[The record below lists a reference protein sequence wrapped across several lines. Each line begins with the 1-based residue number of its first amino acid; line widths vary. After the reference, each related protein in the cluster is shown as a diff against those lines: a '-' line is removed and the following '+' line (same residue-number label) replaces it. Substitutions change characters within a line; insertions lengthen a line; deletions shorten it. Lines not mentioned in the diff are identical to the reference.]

1 MGKRTGAKNKVQK
14 VNTIMA
20 ELSFKDKYVT
30 PLTRGYKDFVQEM
43 ENTSP
48 EQFYMDGEREFTPE
62 EKKYLKIYNHK
73 QGIITQEQEQVE
85 RINPNIE
92 NISSKALIDANYFKN
107 LEPNTQKEVEDYLE
121 KKGIEKITV
130 HNPFEGNEID
140 FFLEKHIIRDLE
152 NLKTNVESLQEGG
165 VKSLKIAEVFHQ
177 GDNELDVDWLSK
189 TNFNIK
195 EIKYNLSDDIRDWK
209 MEQVNSESL
218 NNLST
223 QKSELF
229 ISTDYLLEIINDKSI
244 LFPYLARYD
253 EIDLFIEP
261 NNLYEINSTVNEIL
275 EINLK
280 ENNKMEVSEKVES
293 LIGQIA
299 NTKLD
304 DNLGHKIKLFNEL
317 SDTEKAFFK
326 ENAKEIAIVN
336 IAEIQEGISD
346 EEKQTISQ
354 KFDNFFEQIQEQPK
368 KTYEQEEVIGY
379 LKNQLMYLG
388 FGKDEKLHKDL
399 EKGVLETQN
408 GEKFQIATKYDKV
421 LEGNEAHFLVNFH
434 KSEQGG
440 VYLNS
445 FKGVLKEG
453 NTGEERIHSFGA
465 NKFTAKEAINL
476 LEGRAVKTQFTNKLT
491 NEQDDVFVKLKL
503 KEEKNEFGNYQMQ
516 MYNKGYGINT
526 EDIVNKSQL
535 VFDGENA
542 EEIKE
547 LVIKSLEKGNVVNV
561 KFRNDDNNIQQGKAI
576 FNPQYKTINLYD
588 EQMNRINTN
597 KPIRGLEADRQQE
610 KSNAREYSR
619 GRNPH

>member
-1 MGKRTGAKNKVQK
+1 
-14 VNTIMA
+14 MA

-408 GEKFQIATKYDKV
+408 GEKFQIAIKYDKV
-421 LEGNEAHFLVNFH
+421 LEGNEAHFIINFH

-503 KEEKNEFGNYQMQ
+503 KEEKNEFGNYQIQ
-516 MYNKGYGINT
+516 IYNKGYGINI

-561 KFRNDDNNIQQGKAI
+561 KFRNDDNKEMQGKAI

>member
-1 MGKRTGAKNKVQK
+1 
-14 VNTIMA
+14 MA

-48 EQFYMDGEREFTPE
+48 EQFYMDGEREFTLE

-107 LEPNTQKEVEDYLE
+107 LDSNKQKEVEDYLE
-121 KKGIEKITV
+121 KKGIEKISV
-130 HNPFEGNEID
+130 QNPFEGNEID
-140 FFLEKHIIRDLE
+140 FFVGKYIIRDLE
-152 NLKTNVESLQEGG
+152 NLKTNVESLQKNG
-165 VKSLKIAEVFHQ
+165 VTSFKIAEVFHQ

-189 TNFNIK
+189 RNFNIK
-195 EIKYNLSDDIRDWK
+195 EIKYNLSDDIRDLK
-209 MEQVNSESL
+209 LEEVNYERV
-218 NNLST
+218 NNLSS
-223 QKSELF
+223 KNSELF

-253 EIDLFIEP
+253 EVDLFIEP

-299 NTKLD
+299 NTKD
-304 DNLGHKIKLFNEL
+304 DNLGHKVKLFNEL

-326 ENAKEIAIVN
+326 ENAKEIAIKS

-354 KFDNFFEQIQEQPK
+354 KFDIFFELEQVQPQ

-388 FGKDEKLHKDL
+388 FGKEEKLHKDL

-408 GEKFQIATKYDKV
+408 GEKFQIATKYDKA
-421 LEGNEAHFLVNFH
+421 LEGNEAHFIINFH

-476 LEGRAVKTQFTNKLT
+476 LEGRAIKTQFTNKLT

-516 MYNKGYGINT
+516 IYNKGYGINT

-561 KFRNDDNNIQQGKAI
+561 KFRNDDNKEMQGKAI

>member
-1 MGKRTGAKNKVQK
+1 
-14 VNTIMA
+14 MA

-421 LEGNEAHFLVNFH
+421 LEGNEAHFIINFH

-561 KFRNDDNNIQQGKAI
+561 KFRNDDNKEMQGKAI
-576 FNPQYKTINLYD
+576 LNPQYKTINLYD

>member
-1 MGKRTGAKNKVQK
+1 
-14 VNTIMA
+14 MA

-336 IAEIQEGISD
+336 PLCIM
-346 EEKQTISQ
+346 K
-354 KFDNFFEQIQEQPK
+354 
-368 KTYEQEEVIGY
+368 
-379 LKNQLMYLG
+379 
-388 FGKDEKLHKDL
+388 
-399 EKGVLETQN
+399 
-408 GEKFQIATKYDKV
+408 
-421 LEGNEAHFLVNFH
+421 
-434 KSEQGG
+434 
-440 VYLNS
+440 
-445 FKGVLKEG
+445 
-453 NTGEERIHSFGA
+453 
-465 NKFTAKEAINL
+465 
-476 LEGRAVKTQFTNKLT
+476 
-491 NEQDDVFVKLKL
+491 
-503 KEEKNEFGNYQMQ
+503 
-516 MYNKGYGINT
+516 
-526 EDIVNKSQL
+526 
-535 VFDGENA
+535 
-542 EEIKE
+542 
-547 LVIKSLEKGNVVNV
+547 
-561 KFRNDDNNIQQGKAI
+561 
-576 FNPQYKTINLYD
+576 
-588 EQMNRINTN
+588 
-597 KPIRGLEADRQQE
+597 
-610 KSNAREYSR
+610 
-619 GRNPH
+619 

>member
-1 MGKRTGAKNKVQK
+1 
-14 VNTIMA
+14 MA

-354 KFDNFFEQIQEQPK
+354 KFDDFFEQMQGQSK
-368 KTYEQEEVIGY
+368 RTYEQEEVIGY
-379 LKNQLMYLG
+379 LKNKLMYLG
-388 FGKDEKLHKDL
+388 FGESEEMHKTL
-399 EKGVLETQN
+399 EEGINSTADNFKIKIN
-408 GEKFQIATKYDKV
+408 SDKAS
-421 LEGNEAHFLVNFH
+421 EGNSVNFVLNFS
-434 KSEQGG
+434 KSNQGG
-440 VYLNS
+440 VFFNS
-445 FKGVLKEG
+445 YNATLTNEKEQVFSHTFSANNGV
-453 NTGEERIHSFGA
+453 
-465 NKFTAKEAINL
+465 TAKEAINL
-476 LEGRAVKTQFTNKLT
+476 LEGRAVKTELNKT
-491 NEQDDVFVKLKL
+491 IEKIDEDTGEIYSEKTKEPVFIKLKL
-503 KEEKNEFGNYQMQ
+503 AEEKNEFGNFKMEIYSK
-516 MYNKGYGINT
+516 NYGIDT
-526 EDIVNKSQL
+526 AKILDKSDVLIQSQEQKDFL
-535 VFDGENA
+535 
-542 EEIKE
+542 
-547 LVIKSLEKGNVVNV
+547 IKSLEKGNIVPM
-561 KFRNDDNNIQQGKAI
+561 KIKQGSNNPIDIKAI
-576 FNPQYKTINLYD
+576 LNPQYKTLNIYD
-588 EQMNRINTN
+588 NNMNRLNTN
-597 KPIRGLEADRQQE
+597 KPLQGLEQDNSHEKNNVRQQ
-610 KSNAREYSR
+610 NISR
-619 GRNPH
+619 GI